1 MPKNF
6 QTCRILTNRGH
17 VVELSNYGTI
27 IRNAPRN
34 SDLPALA
41 NHVVVQ

>member
-1 MPKNF
+1 MSKNF

-17 VVELSNYGTI
+17 VAELSNDGDHYQE
-27 IRNAPRN
+27 RPN

-41 NHVVVQ
+41 NQVVVQ